1 MDIKT
6 FTLEFPFSVDKP
18 TINGRVYPKKV
29 MDDAIAHYKKTM
41 ADRRSWGELGESS
54 THVRLSHTSHLIT
67 GLRIEGDT
75 IKGDIEVLPTIAGQA
90 LAELHDA
97 KSPLT
102 LSPVGHG
109 DVDEET
115 GEVSSFRLNFINISP
130 EPAKAK

>member
-1 MDIKT
+1 MDTKT
-6 FTLEFPFSVDKP
+6 FTLEFPFVVDAP
-18 TINGRVYPKKV
+18 TINGRVYPRKV
-29 MDDAIAHYKKTM
+29 MEEAIAGYADTM
-41 ADRRSWGELGESS
+41 ADRRAWGEIGEDT

-75 IKGDIEVLPTIAGQA
+75 IKGDVEVLPTIAGQA

-97 KSPLT
+97 ESPLT

-115 GEVSSFRLNFINISP
+115 GEVSSFRLNFINIAP
-130 EPAKAK
+130 DPATSK